1 MTFDKFNS
9 FDIEVGVDKDQEERI
24 IKFNNSQRVRL
35 TVSEWKVL
43 LAFAYNG
50 PSSMYFIGKNY
61 DMRYAAVLRATRKLE
76 KMGWIKLLKEG
87 KSQKNVT
94 VKTYGLTLEGLL
106 WFFSRI
112 PKSVYPGLIEE
123 FVDDFGRKLRERLE
137 NEDLNLISKLRTNDD
152 IYLHLLFYLDI
163 DKIAEKNGHL
173 WPQVFGNWKK
183 LKDLKIDGD
192 IKWLLPET
200 AFSSLLEYYHKYD
213 LHLKYES
220 LGKILTYKVVEGL
233 IDMYMRSYAHTHID
247 KFKNEILDKMFKVI
261 ESVPD
266 IRMFIADIVEKT
278 EKDHLR
284 ELGFIRKLKSAI
296 NKNDYRRK
304 PNIENDT

>member
-9 FDIEVGVDKDQEERI
+9 FDIEVDVDKDLEERI

-76 KMGWIKLLKEG
+76 KMGWIKLLKKG

-112 PKSVYPGLIEE
+112 PKSVYPGLIGE
-123 FVDDFGRKLRERLE
+123 FVDDFGLKLRERLE

-152 IYLHLLFYLDI
+152 VYLHLLFYLDI

-192 IKWLLPET
+192 IEWLLPET

-213 LHLKYES
+213 LYPKYES

-247 KFKNEILDKMFKVI
+247 KLKNEILDKMLKVM

-304 PNIENDT
+304 PNIENGA